1 MKNIILTVA
10 TIGLLASCSGSG
22 SVSSL
27 NPFRRAPAPEE
38 TVVTARRAPDGREL
52 IATITELRA
61 EPTRNGIILRAHGK
75 TPVQGYFSVELTET
89 NRGFP
94 DETGTLTF
102 ELRGK
107 PPALPLAA
115 NTERSRDIMAGVFI
129 SQINLKSVKALRV
142 VAAQNQITIR
152 N

>member
-1 MKNIILTVA
+1 MKNTILSVVI
-10 TIGLLASCSGSG
+10 IGLLASCSGSG

-38 TVVTARRAPDGREL
+38 TLVTAARAADGREL

-61 EPTRNGIILRAHGK
+61 EPTRNGIILRALGK
-75 TPVQGYFSVELTET
+75 TPVQGFYEVVLSET

-94 DETGTLTF
+94 DATGTLTF
-102 ELRGK
+102 ELRGRA
-107 PPALPLAA
+107 PELPLVA
-115 NTERSRDIMAGVFI
+115 NTDRSRDIMAGVFL
-129 SQINLKSVKALRV
+129 SNVELKSVKALRV

>member
-1 MKNIILTVA
+1 MKNIILSVA

-38 TVVTARRAPDGREL
+38 SLVTSTRAPDGREL

-75 TPVQGYFSVELTET
+75 APVQGFYFVELSET

-102 ELRGK
+102 ELRGR
-107 PPALPLAA
+107 PPETPLAA
-115 NTERSRDIMAGVFI
+115 NTDRSRDIMAGVFI
-129 SQINLKSVKALRV
+129 SNLELKSVRALRV